1 MAAKKYTLYIE
12 EEVMKK
18 VEILAKKNLRS
29 RNNYI
34 EFILTE
40 LVSKEGLTDQ
50 QDEQSI
56 SKNNI
61 SMPKMPKFK

>member
-1 MAAKKYTLYIE
+1 MAAKKYTLYVE

-40 LVSKEGLTDQ
+40 LVNKESLTG
-50 QDEQSI
+50 DEQSI

-61 SMPKMPKFK
+61 SIPKMPKFK

>member
-40 LVSKEGLTDQ
+40 LVSKEGLTNQ

-61 SMPKMPKFK
+61 SIPKMPKFK